1 MALKF
6 FVKNKIVQNCTTKSN
21 KSEHLYTS
29 KSYVINMKS
38 VRVSHSMKNAIKEY
52 ANESYD
58 KNINQL
64 IDYVE
69 DYMPL
74 VDLSDD
80 SSVIINLEESTVDRI
95 NSFKLSNGESVDN
108 ILIRMMVM
116 AQILNNSND

>member
-1 MALKF
+1 
-6 FVKNKIVQNCTTKSN
+6 
-21 KSEHLYTS
+21 
-29 KSYVINMKS
+29 MKS

-52 ANESYD
+52 SDGSYD

-80 SSVIINLEESTVDRI
+80 SSVIINLDESTVDRI
-95 NSFKLSNGESVDN
+95 NSFKLSNGESMDN
-108 ILIRMMVM
+108 ILIRMMIM
-116 AQILNNSND
+116 AQILNNSNE